1 MAQWSA
7 LAAHL
12 HHHRG
17 TTTCAIDPGL
27 TVMQLIQ
34 IFFQPRIVNTLDEL
48 PAPEEML
55 CVHPE
60 TTLREWVWIHERL
73 FRYDDELDP
82 EP

>member
-1 MAQWSA
+1 
-7 LAAHL
+7 
-12 HHHRG
+12 
-17 TTTCAIDPGL
+17 
-27 TVMQLIQ
+27 MQLIQ